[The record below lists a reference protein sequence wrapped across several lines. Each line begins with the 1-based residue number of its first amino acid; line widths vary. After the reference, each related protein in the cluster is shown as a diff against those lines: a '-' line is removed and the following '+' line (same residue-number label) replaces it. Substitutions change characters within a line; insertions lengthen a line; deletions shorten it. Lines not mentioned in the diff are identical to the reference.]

1 MNKSLLLGAICASAL
16 VTLSMRHGEAGTGEP
31 NGTGIAWNAPSPS
44 NGSAAAIGWEK
55 SFSAAKVRAARERK
69 PILLL
74 HLFGRL
80 DEDLC

>member
-1 MNKSLLLGAICASAL
+1 MRGLRFAGGLAAAVLLGAA
-16 VTLSMRHGEAGTGEP
+16 VQHGYAG
-31 NGTGIAWNAPSPS
+31 PSER
-44 NGSAAAIGWEK
+44 NGSGISWDSAPPSASTSTIAWEK
-55 SFSAAKVRAARERK
+55 SFAAAKKRAAHERK